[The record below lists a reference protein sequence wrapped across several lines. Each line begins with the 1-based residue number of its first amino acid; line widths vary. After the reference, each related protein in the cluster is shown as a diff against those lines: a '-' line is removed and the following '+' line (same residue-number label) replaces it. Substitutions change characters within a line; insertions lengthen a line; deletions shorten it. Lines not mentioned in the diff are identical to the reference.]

1 MAAIAKLSGEEAQ
14 RELLAL
20 YDVLPPDWWQGA
32 KPTPEDIKGLAE
44 EAPAEMASLA
54 SEGESGRGEVA
65 RAILLTFAANEQA
78 RPLVDRAVT
87 QAVGPRLAPLPL
99 IILPMLGLLAGPPL
113 NVKSGKVPVETQIWG
128 AA

>member
-1 MAAIAKLSGEEAQ
+1 MDAIAKLSGEESQ
-14 RELLAL
+14 RALLAL
-20 YDVLPPDWWQGA
+20 YDLLPPDWWQGA

-78 RPLVDRAVT
+78 RPLVDRAVPQT
-87 QAVGPRLAPLPL
+87 G
-99 IILPMLGLLAGPPL
+99 GPPL
-113 NVKSGKVPVETQIWG
+113 PPPPLLILPP
-128 AA
+128 